1 MKILYMKTTYK
12 KNRSVI
18 ILMLFTTQIR
28 AIRYFLRGDLI
39 VFEFNLNQSILHID
53 LLQRFEK
60 KKKKLVVNYGFT
72 KIMNYRRLQRI
83 DIVYDYHTR

>member
-1 MKILYMKTTYK
+1 
-12 KNRSVI
+12 
-18 ILMLFTTQIR
+18 MLFTTQIR

-60 KKKKLVVNYGFT
+60 KKTSCELRIYKNYELSKVT
-72 KIMNYRRLQRI
+72 TN
-83 DIVYDYHTR
+83 

>member
-60 KKKKLVVNYGFT
+60 KKKKTSCELRIYKNYELSKVT
-72 KIMNYRRLQRI
+72 TN
-83 DIVYDYHTR
+83 

>member
-1 MKILYMKTTYK
+1 
-12 KNRSVI
+12 
-18 ILMLFTTQIR
+18 MLFTTQIR

-60 KKKKLVVNYGFT
+60 KKKLVVNYGST

-83 DIVYDYHTR
+83 DIVYDYHTK